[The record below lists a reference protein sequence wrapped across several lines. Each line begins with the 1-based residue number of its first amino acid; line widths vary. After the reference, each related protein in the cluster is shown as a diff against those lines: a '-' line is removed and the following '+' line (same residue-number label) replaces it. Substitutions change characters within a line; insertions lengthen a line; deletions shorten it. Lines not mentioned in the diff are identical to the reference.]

1 MNNKNTNSTHMS
13 REELVKKLKENQN
26 SEGYFTLS
34 GSEESTEQPTD
45 NKTLLLYS
53 AIEKFANSLDNKPDG
68 KTLIEMVL

>member
-26 SEGYFTLS
+26 SEGYFTS
-34 GSEESTEQPTD
+34 GSEESAEQPTD

-53 AIEKFANSLDNKPDG
+53 AIEKFANSLDNKPEG

>member
-1 MNNKNTNSTHMS
+1 MSNKNTNSTHMS

-34 GSEESTEQPTD
+34 GSEESAEQPTD

-53 AIEKFANSLDNKPDG
+53 AIEKFANSLDNKPEG

>member
-26 SEGYFTLS
+26 SEGYFTS
-34 GSEESTEQPTD
+34 SSEESAEQPTD